1 MDSINTGGI
10 GQSLLPCGPLFKQLY
25 ILANTVLT
33 KINLKVQSTMGPQ
46 GADRFLTSF
55 YNSVILTLR
64 LGTRIG
70 LYGFLA
76 MADVRPA

>member
-1 MDSINTGGI
+1 M
-10 GQSLLPCGPLFKQLY
+10 
-25 ILANTVLT
+25 LT

-76 MADVRPA
+76 MADVRPAWNEDRYLKNETKNVNTRWNHFKA